1 MNKIPFITLGIVIT
15 VSRWGQTPWAK
26 PDERTLSSRVH
37 RDRAMKRAVLVAL
50 AVLRAGVAAHAQ
62 NYSADDLAKRAVERR
77 GVEAMI
83 WGMPAVNA
91 DLMLQAMLNS
101 TKAKGQRDRL
111 LVAAGELE
119 KPDAD
124 A

>member
-1 MNKIPFITLGIVIT
+1 MNKIAFITLAVIVIT
-15 VSRWGQTPWAK
+15 VSNGGKHPK
-26 PDERTLSSRVH
+26 PDETILSSRVH

-50 AVLRAGVAAHAQ
+50 AVLCAGVAAHAQ

-101 TKAKGQRDRL
+101 TKAK
-111 LVAAGELE
+111 VNEIV
-119 KPDAD
+119 
-124 A
+124 